1 MAASLIQQL
10 LPNTPQPNTSWH
22 GQQPSPC
29 AHSVW
34 LYPGPPPPTPPPP
47 HTHVVFEPQSQ
58 PAAARVAARLRPEW
72 VVAVSGS
79 LRVRKDPNPRL
90 DTGRVELLAEEV
102 QVGGER
108 WMGGGGVWQDGPG
121 CGVSCFF
128 GCWAPRGLA
137 RMPCKAF
144 FRVGVGH

>member
-1 MAASLIQQL
+1 MASNPHPVHTLCGYIL
-10 LPNTPQPNTSWH
+10 D
-22 GQQPSPC
+22 
-29 AHSVW
+29 
-34 LYPGPPPPTPPPP
+34 PPPPTPPPP
-47 HTHVVFEPQSQ
+47 HTQVVFEPQSQ

-108 WMGGGGVWQDGPG
+108 WMGGGGGVWQDGPG